1 MNILWFLDKEF
12 DSVLNVSARLATIK
26 YLEQHNN
33 ITVVTFFRKYK
44 KKFPEIKS
52 QIVYLNVIKIP
63 ILKKIS
69 SYYKQLKYVKT
80 IDLNKLNLIFINSK
94 NIFLL
99 NKLKKL
105 KAKYDVKIVMDIRTL
120 PVDINIIKKSI
131 NEYMFKKC
139 LMIASKEFDGVTYIT
154 EEMKDFCEKKYNLQ
168 EHRNIVWQSGVDISL
183 FKPHNFSYGE
193 KKFRIMY
200 HGAISN
206 KRGIRS
212 AIIAIKMLKDYDI
225 EFNIVGDGTDL
236 KKNENFVRRL
246 GLADK
251 VNFLGRIPFKQIPI
265 YLNKMDAGILPFP
278 DYEGWNTSSPI
289 KLFEYL
295 ASGRPVIVTK
305 IPAHVKVLENKEFAF
320 WADSSDPESI
330 SKAILEAYKNKGSF
344 ERLGAAARDFAKMN
358 YSWEIQLSKLNIF
371 LKSIL

>member
-1 MNILWFLDKEF
+1 
-12 DSVLNVSARLATIK
+12 
-26 YLEQHNN
+26 
-33 ITVVTFFRKYK
+33 
-44 KKFPEIKS
+44 
-52 QIVYLNVIKIP
+52 
-63 ILKKIS
+63 
-69 SYYKQLKYVKT
+69 
-80 IDLNKLNLIFINSK
+80 
-94 NIFLL
+94 
-99 NKLKKL
+99 
-105 KAKYDVKIVMDIRTL
+105 
-120 PVDINIIKKSI
+120 
-131 NEYMFKKC
+131 
-139 LMIASKEFDGVTYIT
+139 
-154 EEMKDFCEKKYNLQ
+154 
-168 EHRNIVWQSGVDISL
+168 
-183 FKPHNFSYGE
+183 
-193 KKFRIMY
+193 MY

-265 YLNKMDAGILPFP
+265 YLNKMDEGILPFP

-344 ERLGAAARDFAKMN
+344 E
-358 YSWEIQLSKLNIF
+358 
-371 LKSIL
+371 